1 MVSVIALSIAF
12 VTLAP
17 TIALAADGC
26 LVPDHMTKGQKAPC
40 VRESSPLLDQ
50 PSLTLEQITKG
61 PDFDSANPTASR
73 FKYFTPAD
81 TVTCYFRPHF
91 AFLRD
96 KGQTPKFLCWQLD
109 GAGGFYDR
117 SGAGVK
123 VDDVKV
129 VVRKSEGGESRSAL
143 FARGDAANATEIKAD
158 QFKVK
163 YLMPPYPGNEP
174 RDNEV
179 FTEVAASR
187 ILWALGFPSD
197 HMYSARAANC
207 IGCGSD
213 PFKNNLKE
221 NRASIHDRPTAF
233 NIVAIERLL
242 PMEPIDPEDDETWAW
257 ADAVALYGNGWT
269 REQKVAFDAY
279 RLALGMLTYHNGLDS
294 QNRLACAE
302 WKPGADHPRVCTHP
316 VILVQDL
323 GSTFGKPGSF
333 GGNSRGDFGDWQ
345 GQRVFA
351 NAERCE
357 LKYPLKGDRTVLK
370 EAQDLLV
377 KRLANLDRDK
387 VKAIFAASRFQMV
400 DKRQLER
407 LRHGNGANSEDAA
420 LNEWTDAFMSRAAEI
435 RAARNCRN

>member
-1 MVSVIALSIAF
+1 MVSVLALSMAL
-12 VTLAP
+12 VAVAP
-17 TIALAADGC
+17 AIALAADGC
-26 LVPDHMTKGQKAPC
+26 VVPDHMNGGQKGPC
-40 VRESSPLLDQ
+40 LRESSPLLDQ
-50 PSLTLEQITKG
+50 PSLTLEQIAKG
-61 PDFDSANPTASR
+61 PDFDAANPAGSR
-73 FKYFTPAD
+73 FLYFTPAD

-96 KGQTPKFLCWQLD
+96 KGQTPKFLCWQLAGD
-109 GAGGFYDR
+109 GAFYDR
-117 SGAGVK
+117 SGKKVS

-129 VVRKSEGGESRSAL
+129 VVRKDEAGESRSAL
-143 FARGDAANATEIKAD
+143 FARGDAAQEIKAD

-187 ILWALGFPSD
+187 ILWALGFPAD
-197 HMYSARAANC
+197 HMYSARAAHC

-221 NRASIHDRPTAF
+221 NTASTHDKPVGF

-242 PMEPIDPEDDETWAW
+242 PMEPIDPEDDETWPW
-257 ADAVALYGNGWT
+257 AEANANYSSGWT

-302 WKPGADHPRVCTHP
+302 WKTGSDHPRVCARP

-333 GGNSRGDFGDWQ
+333 GGNSRGVFGDWQ

-351 NAERCE
+351 NAEQCE
-357 LKYPLKGDRTVLK
+357 LKYPLKGERTVLK
-370 EAQDLLV
+370 DAQDLLV
-377 KRLANLDRDK
+377 RRLENLDRDK
-387 VKAIFAASRFQMV
+387 VKAIFTAARFQMV
-400 DKRQLER
+400 DKKQLER
-407 LRHGNGANSEDAA
+407 LRHGSGANVEDAA
-420 LNEWTDAFMSRAAEI
+420 LNEWTDAFMSRVAEV
-435 RAARNCRN
+435 RGARNCRN